1 MNVVAAARP
10 DSWTLAVLV
19 HVFGA
24 MTLVGGLIASA
35 GLLAFA
41 RGDTKLLRL
50 GYWSLLVVSVPGWVV
65 MRVGAEWVY
74 SKEGWE
80 ELPSG
85 FDLPAWLDI
94 GFLVADGG
102 ALILLVGVILGGV
115 GVRRLR
121 GGGGARLLRATLL
134 LSTVLLVAD
143 LVAVW
148 AMAGKPS

>member
-1 MNVVAAARP
+1 MSVVAVARP
-10 DSWTLAVLV
+10 DSWNLAVLV
-19 HVFGA
+19 HVLGA
-24 MTLVGGLIASA
+24 MALVGGLIASA

-41 RGDTKLLRL
+41 RGDTRLLRL
-50 GYWSLLVVSVPGWVV
+50 GYWSLLAVSVPGWVV

-74 SKEGWE
+74 SKEGWDD
-80 ELPSG
+80 LPSG

-102 ALILLVGVILGGV
+102 ALILLVGVILGGL

-121 GGGGARLLRATLL
+121 CGGGARLLRATLL

>member
-1 MNVVAAARP
+1 
-10 DSWTLAVLV
+10 
-19 HVFGA
+19 
-24 MTLVGGLIASA
+24 
-35 GLLAFA
+35 
-41 RGDTKLLRL
+41 
-50 GYWSLLVVSVPGWVV
+50 VSVPGWVV

-74 SKEGWE
+74 SKEGWDD
-80 ELPSG
+80 LPSG